1 MDRIKNLFSRAVGF
15 AQRDIWRIRVTEL
28 PPGKSFFINT
38 LRVLI
43 LSLRGFDEDKCQLR
57 AASLTFYSL
66 ISIVPVAAMVFGI
79 AKGFG
84 FEKMLQSQLQEK
96 LAGHEEV
103 FNKIVLFSHSLLENT
118 KGGVLVGVGLVILFW
133 AVIKVLGQIEDSFND
148 IWGIK
153 EKRTIGRKFGDYLSI
168 MLICP
173 VLLILSSSVTVF
185 VASQAAMLMEKI
197 TLLGVFKPLIMI
209 LLKMFPFFLLWGIF
223 TFIYLFM
230 PNTKVRFSA
239 GLLGGVVA
247 GTIFQLIQWF
257 YITFQ
262 VGVAGYNA
270 IYGSFAA
277 LPLFLVWLQLSWLV
291 VLYGAELSFA
301 SQNVDTYEFEPDA
314 LQASHRL
321 KTLLSLQVAHHQIHI
336 FAGAGAPPVP
346 RQISSDLG
354 IPIRLVNEIL
364 FELVN
369 CGILSVTEVGNNR
382 ERAYQP
388 ARDIQNLTIQQ
399 VIEAMDL
406 HGINAPP
413 FANTPAFA
421 ALSNALTSFGEA
433 IERMPENKP
442 LKELGDKAK
451 LNVHEGAVA

>member
-1 MDRIKNLFSRAVGF
+1 MDRTKNLFSRAVGF
-15 AQRDIWRIRVTEL
+15 TQRDIWRIRVTEL
-28 PPGKSFFINT
+28 PPGKSFFIKI

-43 LSLRGFDEDKCQLR
+43 LSIRGFDEDKCQLR
-57 AASLTFYSL
+57 ASSLTFYSL

-103 FNKIVLFSHSLLENT
+103 FDKIVQFSHSLLENT
-118 KGGVLVGVGLVILFW
+118 KGGLLAGVGLVILFW

-153 EKRTIGRKFGDYLSI
+153 EQRTIGRKFGDYLSV
-168 MLICP
+168 MLIGP
-173 VLLILSSSVTVF
+173 VMIVLSSSVTVF
-185 VASQAAMLMEKI
+185 VASQA
-197 TLLGVFKPLIMI
+197 TLLMDKIALLGLFKPLIVI
-209 LLKMFPFFLLWGIF
+209 LLEALPFFLLWCLF

-257 YITFQ
+257 YVTFQ

-321 KTLLSLQVAHHQIHI
+321 KTLLSLQVAHHLIHI
-336 FAGAGAPPVP
+336 FAKGGAPPTP
-346 RQISSDLG
+346 RQISSDLS

-364 FELVN
+364 FQLES
-369 CGILSVTEVGNNR
+369 CGILSVTEAGDAK

-388 ARDIQNLTIQQ
+388 ARDIQNLTIHE
-399 VIEAMDL
+399 VMEAMDL
-406 HGINAPP
+406 YGVNALP
-413 FANTPAFA
+413 FAHTPAFA
-421 ALSNALTSFGEA
+421 ALSNALISFGEA

-442 LKELGDKAK
+442 LKEL
-451 LNVHEGAVA
+451 EGEGTVV